1 MLDRYK
7 RKSNKNMHILKT
19 CLYKYSK
26 DEQKE
31 VKRYLSSNG
40 RYGNSKVIERL
51 KHDLY
56 QAIINA
62 LIERNKARENENIYQ
77 PYPASKTSVTHAKR
91 GAYCIMFFPLT
102 ERLQD

>member
-1 MLDRYK
+1 
-7 RKSNKNMHILKT
+7 MHILKT

-56 QAIINA
+56 QATINA
-62 LIERNKARENENIYQ
+62 LIERNKARENENIYPNHTQ
-77 PYPASKTSVTHAKR
+77 QVKQALHTQREV
-91 GAYCIMFFPLT
+91 LT
-102 ERLQD
+102 V